1 MPFLEHKTKETKDEA
16 SKLYQHNSGGIP
28 RSTSIPVDGKHLC
41 AWTPIIKPLLESKVV
56 LISSGGVYRTDQT
69 PFNPD
74 KNDLTF
80 REIPVGTDVSD
91 LKISHD
97 NYDHRDADRDINCV
111 FPLERLRE
119 LAVDGFIGELAEV
132 QLTFMG
138 RIFRKSAL
146 LGEMIPAIIAR
157 LKAMKVD
164 MAFLVPA

>member
-1 MPFLEHKTKETKDEA
+1 MKPLSYINITRTAFPDQPP
-16 SKLYQHNSGGIP
+16 YQWTEN
-28 RSTSIPVDGKHLC
+28 TSAP
-41 AWTPIIKPLLESKVV
+41 WTPIIKPLMESKVV
-56 LISSGGVYRTDQT
+56 LISSSGVYRKDQI

-80 REIPVGTDVSD
+80 REIPVDTDVGD

-119 LAVDGFIGELAEV
+119 LVADGFIGELAEV

-146 LGEMIPAIIAR
+146 MDEMIPAIIAR
-157 LKAMKVD
+157 LKAMMVD
-164 MAFLVPA
+164 LAILVPA

>member
-1 MPFLEHKTKETKDEA
+1 M
-16 SKLYQHNSGGIP
+16 
-28 RSTSIPVDGKHLC
+28 KHLSYINITR
-41 AWTPIIKPLLESKVV
+41 AAFPDQSPYQWTENTSAPWTPIIKPLLESKIVM
-56 LISSGGVYRTDQT
+56 ISSGGVYRKDQT

-80 REIPVGTDVSD
+80 REIPVDTDVSD

-97 NYDHRDADRDINCV
+97 YYDHRDADRDVNCV

-119 LAVDGFIGELAEV
+119 LAADGFIGELAEV

-157 LKAMKVD
+157 LKAMMVD
-164 MAFLVPA
+164 LAFLVPA